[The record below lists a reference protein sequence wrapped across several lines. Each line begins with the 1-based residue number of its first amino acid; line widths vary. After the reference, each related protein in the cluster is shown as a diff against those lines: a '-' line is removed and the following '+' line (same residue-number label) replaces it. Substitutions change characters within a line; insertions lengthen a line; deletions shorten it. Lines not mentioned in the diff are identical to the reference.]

1 MQTDLHSS
9 VRQFISD
16 NFLFREDLG
25 SFSDDDSFLDA
36 GIIDSTGVL
45 ELISFLEG
53 EFSIE
58 VADHEM
64 VPENFDSVARI
75 VAYLN
80 RKLTPI
86 QPETTALD
94 SVVGLTGIPSY
105 AG

>member
-1 MQTDLHSS
+1 MQKDLRTP
-9 VRQFISD
+9 VRQFIRD
-16 NFLFREDLG
+16 NFLFREDIG
-25 SFSDDDSFLDA
+25 SFADEDSFLDA

-58 VADHEM
+58 VADQEM

-75 VAYLN
+75 VAYLR
-80 RKLTPI
+80 RKLSGRGMDDVH
-86 QPETTALD
+86 EAG
-94 SVVGLTGIPSY
+94 VFVAGVPSY